1 MIGKHAKRKPVICS
15 LAGIYTANAFNPGA
29 VVVIHAPR
37 ACSHLIAGALPY
49 LKERYR
55 KSGRKLPYDMG
66 NYYVTGL
73 TDKEAIFGGEQK
85 LEECLRAVIKA
96 RHPEYI
102 MVAGG
107 CVAGVIGDNLEAVCR
122 LVEEE
127 TKVPV
132 LFTDGSGFM
141 NDTES
146 DPYLLTTK
154 LLIEKFSPLKR
165 TKEKDKTVVLLGE
178 QPINNKAFVNSCINR
193 LFHYFGF
200 QDVLFP
206 IAGMEISEF
215 PMLNRVSLAVA
226 GRGQS
231 NKRKEIH
238 AYTRFFAETLGIPY
252 NLDNLPE
259 TPEEVYAY
267 LRKTGELLGEP
278 FLAEKAIEQEKAMI
292 QETVADC
299 APVFQKNTCL
309 LAFVFSYDFAMPERV
324 VALLESAGIR
334 ISGFILLPE
343 MAGAESQKYRNALQ
357 GYGKPV
363 YTEEEYLQEKA
374 QRKIEDFVITIIEK
388 PYFAKQFITTKRH
401 IGAAGICDYWKQLKT
416 FLESDRR
423 MFHEE

>member
-1 MIGKHAKRKPVICS
+1 MIGKHAKRKPVICN
-15 LAGIYTANAFNPGA
+15 LTGIYTANAFNPGA

-66 NYYVTGL
+66 NFYVTGL

-85 LEECLRAVIKA
+85 LEECLQAVISA
-96 RHPEYI
+96 QQPAYI
-102 MVAGG
+102 MVAAG
-107 CVAGVIGDNLEAVCR
+107 CVAGVIGDNIEAVCR
-122 LVEEE
+122 RVEEE
-127 TKVPV
+127 TNVPI
-132 LFTDGSGFM
+132 LHTDGSGFM

-165 TKEKDKTVVLLGE
+165 TDEKDKTVVLLGE

-193 LFHYFGF
+193 LFHYFGL

-206 IAGMEISEF
+206 IAGMNISEF
-215 PMLNRVSLAVA
+215 TMLNRVSLAIA

-231 NKRKEIH
+231 NKRKEIY
-238 AYTRFFAETLGIPY
+238 AYTCFFAETLGIPY

-267 LRKTGELLGEP
+267 LRKTGDLLGEP
-278 FLAEKAIEQEKAMI
+278 LLAEKAVEEEKAMI
-292 QETVADC
+292 QETAADC
-299 APVFQKNTCL
+299 ALVFQKNTCL
-309 LAFVFSYDFAMPERV
+309 LAFVFSYDFAMPERI
-324 VALLESAGIR
+324 VALLESARIR

-343 MAGAESQKYRNALQ
+343 MAGVESQKYRNALQ
-357 GYGKPV
+357 GYGKPI
-363 YTEEEYLQEKA
+363 YTEEEYLQGKA
-374 QRKIEDFVITIIEK
+374 QRKLEDFVITIIEK
-388 PYFAKQFITTKRH
+388 PYFARQFITTKRH

-416 FLESDRR
+416 FLQSDRR

>member
-1 MIGKHAKRKPVICS
+1 MIGKHAKRKPVICN
-15 LAGIYTANAFNPGA
+15 LTGIYTANAFNPGA

-66 NYYVTGL
+66 NFYVTGL

-85 LEECLRAVIKA
+85 LEECLQAVISA
-96 RHPEYI
+96 QQPAYI
-102 MVAGG
+102 MVAAG
-107 CVAGVIGDNLEAVCR
+107 CVAGVIGDNIEAVCR
-122 LVEEE
+122 RVEEE
-127 TKVPV
+127 TNVPI
-132 LFTDGSGFM
+132 LHTDGSGFM

-165 TKEKDKTVVLLGE
+165 TDEKDKTVVLLGE

-193 LFHYFGF
+193 LFHYFGL

-206 IAGMEISEF
+206 IAGMNISEF
-215 PMLNRVSLAVA
+215 TMLNRVSLAIA

-231 NKRKEIH
+231 NKRKEIY

-267 LRKTGELLGEP
+267 LRKTGDLLGEP
-278 FLAEKAIEQEKAMI
+278 LLAEKAVEEEKAMI
-292 QETVADC
+292 QETAADC
-299 APVFQKNTCL
+299 ALVFQKNTCL
-309 LAFVFSYDFAMPERV
+309 LAFVFSYDFAMPERI
-324 VALLESAGIR
+324 VALLESARIR

-343 MAGAESQKYRNALQ
+343 MAGVESQKYRNALQ
-357 GYGKPV
+357 GYGKPI
-363 YTEEEYLQEKA
+363 YTEEEYLQGKT
-374 QRKIEDFVITIIEK
+374 QRKLEDFVITIIEK
-388 PYFAKQFITTKRH
+388 PYFARQFITTKRH

-416 FLESDRR
+416 FLQSDRR